1 MAGTDSSRSSKAGPR
16 KPLQV
21 MHISRREQLRQ
32 KDCGEEQTIAA
43 TKLIRPGD
51 ATRIPLQV
59 QGIVEDARFSDI
71 NQLDELSMAFQPG
84 SDKTSFTPL
93 QEKIEIHQGRE
104 KQHSY
109 TVDEFDFDEE
119 TFLAALNNR
128 ALVGGTGE
136 IITGTVITV
145 DSDGI
150 YVDIGGKAA
159 GFMPKRECGLG
170 VIGDLRECFL
180 KGQSVEVLVTR
191 EQDAEG
197 IVTVSCRALSLRKSW
212 SRISEI
218 AENGQTVQVKVNG
231 FNRGGVTCDVE
242 GLRGFI
248 PRSQLWQ
255 KENYEALVGK
265 IMEVAFLEV
274 SSEARKLILSERRA
288 VTVTRLS
295 ELKVGQLVEGC
306 VVALKP
312 YGLFVDL
319 DRIIGLLH
327 QSSITGGKLRS
338 LRELFDVGDT
348 LKAVIT
354 EVDAGR
360 GRVSLSTV
368 LLENYPGE
376 LLIDRDKVMSQAT
389 DRIGKA
395 RDILMQQRQSAE

>member
-1 MAGTDSSRSSKAGPR
+1 M
-16 KPLQV
+16 
-21 MHISRREQLRQ
+21 
-32 KDCGEEQTIAA
+32 
-43 TKLIRPGD
+43 
-51 ATRIPLQV
+51 
-59 QGIVEDARFSDI
+59 
-71 NQLDELSMAFQPG
+71 
-84 SDKTSFTPL
+84 

-145 DSDGI
+145 ESDGI

-170 VIGDLRECFL
+170 IIGDLRECFL

-255 KENYEALVGK
+255 KENYETLVGK

-274 SSEARKLILSERRA
+274 SSEARKLVLSERRA

-368 LLENYPGE
+368 LLENHPGE